1 MDYTI
6 KLALIFWDGGSSK
19 NLFRFAVLIPFFI
32 YMINTENL
40 EDFNPV
46 KDIPRTLKQMVQ
58 SFFFK
63 FLWNRQSYVDFRENL
78 VRDLTSSK
86 IFRITLSSDFES
98 NLFKSGGG
106 PIMFFVFLRSPL
118 FLFWEN

>member
-1 MDYTI
+1 
-6 KLALIFWDGGSSK
+6 
-19 NLFRFAVLIPFFI
+19 
-32 YMINTENL
+32 MINTENL

-46 KDIPRTLKQMVQ
+46 KDIPRPLKQMVQ

-98 NLFKSGGG
+98 NLFKRGGG
-106 PIMFFVFLRSPL
+106 PIMFIVFLRSPL